1 MSFKINDTVIYS
13 GKEYIIVDHAASMSR
28 ESFHVIKIKDGSDN
42 QEITVSEKE
51 LTKPSNNTTFYGALT
66 GAPTGT
72 PTKINRP
79 NVVAPSSEPRP
90 INKRNSPTPIQEILD
105 AAVDPPLLTKEQCE
119 AFETEEVAE
128 NGCQIADPRKCF
140 TNYGVENPILRDALR
155 SRDVMYDWREK
166 EAMFGISGEL
176 SLFGLL
182 EFALMTTNIIVETE
196 ELGSD
201 EKKIIS
207 SSEGVVDGFIDSYNT
222 YLNED
227 FSNRKSLN
235 DPIVKVVTTYILKV
249 LEEIKTNYKTYKRL
263 YEEVSANFCAASY
276 KLIVQIILTKSG
288 LDPQQERG
296 LTELVHNNNFCV
308 FSTYDASAALNTPI
322 GPVMTATIFPEVE
335 NQMRQTAYII
345 DDKCVMSILYIYKE
359 RLLENAYWWD
369 RLGTDLSQ
377 YLNTMFT
384 EVIFPKN
391 FDNID
396 VGFGSDYSLD
406 FIRIMNSYVTSV
418 NGTATAY
425 DVLSSIEF
433 TPSIEK
439 DSVNCDK
446 KAYELVS
453 KLVLNYNVSK
463 GKLEPESITSE
474 SRDIRA
480 HDYANSPIRYF
491 GVYIYI
497 IKRIC
502 DWLFNNKNITLD
514 INSIEI
520 DEDIQ
525 NYLNNNISGDDFEN
539 LMKYVIERETRQIND
554 HFNRYKKI
562 IDKNHEGTDGTK
574 KRRTTRSDT
583 GSAISSA
590 TIFGTVD
597 TEELKNKYSQF
608 LIGTDYIPNIFDSIT
623 NSKYKD
629 YLKTIYYL
637 MCTQTSDEFEKGQ
650 CSNLM
655 NKTIVHSVTDGAYK
669 NRDGAY
675 ENRVFL
681 TCGPLLKDDSVH
693 NETVRNT
700 LLDIYNSPGT
710 AKKEGIIIDAGYV
723 LDPETLGVVD
733 LSLKFYGPN
742 NSPNSI
748 VLISVY
754 SEVDAAHIR
763 VTSYTNQIY
772 SHKDGKLYYNGI
784 LCAEVYSGYYKNKFV
799 KENLF
804 AGIDSK
810 IAPFKTLLLKSEYG
824 DEYKMTADTAPKL
837 LEHLIVTI
845 PKMMEYHPILS
856 EEYKQNLSRM
866 VDELIDDLSK
876 IVIQD
881 TTGVKKKYNE
891 AMRFIIDK
899 FIKNLSTYYDTTCGN
914 NSQTYENC
922 RNIRLK
928 LDQIGNELYHLL
940 YLDNVKIYAKQ
951 SSKGGGGN
959 HSSCFGSS
967 CISTEEFEPY
977 SGPVFGQYI
986 TVENGIFVTKLIK
999 SEDELKR
1006 LEEYYGYTKKEI
1018 SDVDGEDFDDVD
1030 NRELETN
1037 DKGYETNSDEDDEEV
1052 ESITDG
1058 SNEEDLGSSTDNID
1072 KQVSF
1077 YDEEINNYNNVDKTP
1092 SNSSSRAN
1100 SPRTVPKM
1108 GSRDGLNSLLKVGG
1122 KKTKKHKKPKNKK
1135 TTKKNV
1141 KRQTKHNKTTKR
1153 KKTTKR
1159 PAKRTRR
1166 RRYHSKH

>member
-1 MSFKINDTVIYS
+1 MSSNRFAINIGDKVYFEGNRDIVYTVTKALWNDAAGMNNYEIKSDGDDT
-13 GKEYIIVDHAASMSR
+13 IIPSVERAVLIHVDD
-28 ESFHVIKIKDGSDN
+28 EN
-42 QEITVSEKE
+42 E
-51 LTKPSNNTTFYGALT
+51 LHNNTTFYGALT
-66 GAPTGT
+66 GTPTET
-72 PTKINRP
+72 PTKINGS
-79 NVVAPSSEPRP
+79 NFVFDAPSSEPRP
-90 INKRNSPTPIQEILD
+90 TNKKNSPTPIQEILD
-105 AAVDPPLLTKEQCE
+105 AAADPPLLTKEQCE
-119 AFETEEVAE
+119 EFETEEVE
-128 NGCQIADPRKCF
+128 TNGCQIADPRKCF
-140 TNYGVENPILRDALR
+140 TNYDVKNKTLIDALN
-155 SRDVMYDWREK
+155 SEGVMYNWREK
-166 EAMFGISGEL
+166 KLIFGISGEL

-201 EKKIIS
+201 EKIIS
-207 SSEGVVDGFIDSYNT
+207 SEEGVVEGFINSYDT
-222 YLNED
+222 YLNEE
-227 FSNRKSLN
+227 FSNRESLN
-235 DPIVKVVTTYILKV
+235 DPIVKPTVKVVTTYILKV
-249 LEEIKTNYKTYKRL
+249 LEEIKTNYKTYKTRD
-263 YEEVSANFCAASY
+263 EVRANFCAASY

-288 LDPQQERG
+288 LDLEQERG
-296 LTELVHNNNFCV
+296 LTELVHKNNFCV

-322 GPVMTATIFPEVE
+322 GPVMTAKIFPDVE

-345 DDKCVMSILYIYKE
+345 DDKCVMSILYIYKK
-359 RLLENAYWWD
+359 RLLENGYW
-369 RLGTDLSQ
+369 REILGVDLTQ
-377 YLNTMFT
+377 YLHRMFT
-384 EVIFPKN
+384 EVIIPEN

-396 VGFGSDYSLD
+396 VGFGSDYSLE
-406 FIRIMNSYVTSV
+406 FTRIMNSSVTSE

-439 DSVNCDK
+439 DSVNCKK

-514 INSIEI
+514 INSIKI

-525 NYLNNNISGDDFEN
+525 NYLNNSITGDDFEN
-539 LMKYVIERETRQIND
+539 LMQYVIERETREIND
-554 HFNRYKKI
+554 HFNHYKKI
-562 IDKNHEGTDGTK
+562 IDKNHEGSDGA
-574 KRRTTRSDT
+574 KRLRATRS
-583 GSAISSA
+583 AIPTA
-590 TIFGTVD
+590 TIFGTD
-597 TEELKNKYSQF
+597 YTKELKNKYSQF

-655 NKTIVHSVTDGAYK
+655 NKTIVHSIT
-669 NRDGAY
+669 DGAY
-675 ENRVFL
+675 ENSRVLL
-681 TCGPLLKDDSVH
+681 TCGPLLKDDRVH
-693 NETVRNT
+693 NETVRKT
-700 LLDIYNSPGT
+700 LLDIYNRPGT
-710 AKKEGIIIDAGYV
+710 AKKDGIIIDAGYV

-804 AGIDSK
+804 AGVDSK
-810 IAPFKTLLLKSEYG
+810 IAPFQTLLLKSEYG

-837 LEHLIVTI
+837 LEHLTLTI
-845 PKMMEYHPILS
+845 PKMMEYHPILLG
-856 EEYKQNLSRM
+856 EYYQNLSRM
-866 VDELIDDLSK
+866 VRELIDDLSE
-876 IVIQD
+876 IDIQD
-881 TTGVKKKYNE
+881 KTGVKKKYNE

-922 RNIRLK
+922 RNILLK
-928 LDQIGNELYHLL
+928 LDQIGNELYYLL
-940 YLDNVKIYAKQ
+940 YLDNVKIYVKQ

-1006 LEEYYGYTKKEI
+1006 LEEYYGYTKEEI
-1018 SDVDGEDFDDVD
+1018 SDVDSIDPNVD
-1030 NRELETN
+1030 NREPETN
-1037 DKGYETNSDEDDEEV
+1037 NYDEEV
-1052 ESITDG
+1052 ENISDG
-1058 SNEEDLGSSTDNID
+1058 SNEEARESSGRLDAT
-1072 KQVSF
+1072 
-1077 YDEEINNYNNVDKTP
+1077 
-1092 SNSSSRAN
+1092 
-1100 SPRTVPKM
+1100 
-1108 GSRDGLNSLLKVGG
+1108 SLLTLPKPDPNAAEETKYPDSNNDGTPIFANAGG

>member
-1 MSFKINDTVIYS
+1 
-13 GKEYIIVDHAASMSR
+13 
-28 ESFHVIKIKDGSDN
+28 
-42 QEITVSEKE
+42 
-51 LTKPSNNTTFYGALT
+51 
-66 GAPTGT
+66 
-72 PTKINRP
+72 
-79 NVVAPSSEPRP
+79 
-90 INKRNSPTPIQEILD
+90 
-105 AAVDPPLLTKEQCE
+105 
-119 AFETEEVAE
+119 
-128 NGCQIADPRKCF
+128 
-140 TNYGVENPILRDALR
+140 
-155 SRDVMYDWREK
+155 MYDWREK

-201 EKKIIS
+201 EKIIS
-207 SSEGVVDGFIDSYNT
+207 SEEGVVDGFIDSYNT
-222 YLNED
+222 YLNEE

-235 DPIVKVVTTYILKV
+235 DPIVKDVTTYILKV
-249 LEEIKTNYKTYKRL
+249 LEEIKTNYKTYKTL
-263 YEEVSANFCAASY
+263 HEEVSANFCAASY

-359 RLLENAYWWD
+359 RLLENAYWWEI
-369 RLGTDLSQ
+369 LGPNLAQ
-377 YLNTMFT
+377 YLHTMFT

-396 VGFGSDYSLD
+396 VGFSSDYSSD
-406 FIRIMNSYVTSV
+406 FIRIMNSSVTSV

-425 DVLSSIEF
+425 DVLSSIVF
-433 TPSIEK
+433 TPSIK
-439 DSVNCDK
+439 DSVNCNK

-525 NYLNNNISGDDFEN
+525 NYLNNRISGDDFEN
-539 LMKYVIERETRQIND
+539 LMKYVIERETREIND

-590 TIFGTVD
+590 TIFGTVH

-655 NKTIVHSVTDGAYK
+655 NKTIVHSIIDGAYK

-675 ENRVFL
+675 QNSRVLL

-693 NETVRNT
+693 NETVINT

-742 NSPNSI
+742 NSPNST

-799 KENLF
+799 KKNLF

-810 IAPFKTLLLKSEYG
+810 IAPFQTLLLKSEYG

-837 LEHLIVTI
+837 LEHLTLTI
-845 PKMMEYHPILS
+845 PKMMEHYPILLG
-856 EEYKQNLSRM
+856 EYYQNLSRM
-866 VDELIDDLSK
+866 VGELIDDLSK

-881 TTGVKKKYNE
+881 RTGVKKKYND

-922 RNIRLK
+922 RNILLK

-940 YLDNVKIYAKQ
+940 YLDNVKIYVKQ

-1006 LEEYYGYTKKEI
+1006 LEEYYGYTKEEN
-1018 SDVDGEDFDDVD
+1018 SDVDSIDPNVD
-1030 NRELETN
+1030 NREPETEPETN
-1037 DKGYETNSDEDDEEV
+1037 NDDEEV
-1052 ESITDG
+1052 ENITYG
-1058 SNEEDLGSSTDNID
+1058 INEKEPESPRYGTITPNLIRRLYNEETEDEDGETKHSDSNNDGFTRISTPI
-1072 KQVSF
+1072 S
-1077 YDEEINNYNNVDKTP
+1077 
-1092 SNSSSRAN
+1092 A
-1100 SPRTVPKM
+1100 
-1108 GSRDGLNSLLKVGG
+1108 KVGG